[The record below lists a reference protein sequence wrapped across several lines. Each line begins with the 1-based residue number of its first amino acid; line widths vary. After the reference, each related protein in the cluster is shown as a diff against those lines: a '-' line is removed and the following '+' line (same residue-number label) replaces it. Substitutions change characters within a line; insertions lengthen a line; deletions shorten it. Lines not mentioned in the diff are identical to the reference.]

1 MISRF
6 LHAIAVR
13 WVKAERLLQ
22 KAHVR
27 NDMAGLY
34 IDASCSLAYCMR
46 RLLSHRLILPLL
58 VLTLIAVAPT
68 SASAQSKGDVDNAK
82 TAADQRFQELLDADE
97 VLEEGLEELERIQGK
112 IYDLEYRINKLETAL
127 VEYGSSSDALQ
138 ERARLI
144 VLEAY
149 TSGGRNLVTAAFGT
163 KDIQDLITSQAL
175 FDAATTRDLNQLD
188 QLSAVSRQM
197 ERLNDDL
204 GIKEAEV
211 QALRE
216 EQESV
221 VAHLE
226 ENRARADV
234 LLAEAQ
240 KNYADVYARYK
251 AEQARR
257 AAAAAKAAAEKAAAA
272 KASASKTS
280 GGSSGGSSGGGGS
293 RAAAGV
299 PAATVGVNCP
309 LPNGSSFIDTWGYAR
324 SGGRTHKGT
333 DMIAGYGSTIV
344 AMMSGT
350 IRLNYHSLGG
360 RQIYVYG
367 DDGITYYYAHL
378 SSYAAGLSNG
388 QAVSQGQGIGF
399 VGSTGNASTNVL
411 HLGMIVGGQYV
422 NPYPTVRQAC

>member
-1 MISRF
+1 MLRF
-6 LHAIAVR
+6 L
-13 WVKAERLLQ
+13 
-22 KAHVR
+22 
-27 NDMAGLY
+27 
-34 IDASCSLAYCMR
+34 SP
-46 RLLSHRLILPLL
+46 RLIVPLL
-58 VLTLIAVAPT
+58 VLTLITVVPV

-82 TAADQRFQELLDADE
+82 SAADRRYQELLDADE
-97 VLEEGLEELERIQGK
+97 VLEAGLWELERVEGE
-112 IYDLEYRINKLETAL
+112 IYDLEYRIDKLETAL
-127 VEYGSSSDALQ
+127 VEYGSNSDALQ
-138 ERARLI
+138 ERAKLI

-149 TSGGRNLVTAAFGT
+149 TSGGRNLVTTAFGT

-216 EQESV
+216 EQVAV
-221 VAHLE
+221 VTHLE
-226 ENRARADV
+226 EDRARADA
-234 LLAEAQ
+234 LAAEAK

-272 KASASKTS
+272 KASGTKTS
-280 GGSSGGSSGGGGS
+280 GGSSGSSRS

-299 PAATVGVNCP
+299 PAATAGVNCP
-309 LPNGSSFIDTWGYAR
+309 LPNGSSFIDTWGYPR

-333 DMIAGYGSTIV
+333 DMIAGYGSTLV

-350 IRLNYHSLGG
+350 VRLNYHSLGG
-360 RQIYVYG
+360 RQLYIYG
-367 DDGITYYYAHL
+367 NDGITYYYAHL
-378 SSYAAGLSNG
+378 SSYAAELSNG
-388 QAVSQGQGIGF
+388 QTVSQGQGVGF

>member
-1 MISRF
+1 
-6 LHAIAVR
+6 
-13 WVKAERLLQ
+13 
-22 KAHVR
+22 
-27 NDMAGLY
+27 MAATY
-34 IDASCSLAYCMR
+34 IGATCTLVYCMR
-46 RLLSHRLILPLL
+46 RLLSPRLILPLL
-58 VLTLIAVAPT
+58 ALTLITIAP
-68 SASAQSKGDVDNAK
+68 SPASAQSKDDVDNAK
-82 TAADQRFQELLDADE
+82 SAADQRYQELLDADQ
-97 VLEEGLEELERIQGK
+97 VLEEGLEELERIQGR
-112 IYDLEYRINKLETAL
+112 IYDLEYRIDKLKSAL

-197 ERLNDDL
+197 ERLSDDL
-204 GIKEAEV
+204 DIKQSEV
-211 QALRE
+211 QVLRA
-216 EQESV
+216 EQEAV
-221 VAHLE
+221 VANLE
-226 ENRARADV
+226 KERAKADA
-234 LLAEAQ
+234 LLAEA
-240 KNYADVYARYK
+240 KKDYADVYARYK

-257 AAAAAKAAAEKAAAA
+257 AAAAAKAAAEKEAAA
-272 KASASKTS
+272 KAAANKPS

-299 PAATVGVNCP
+299 PAATAGVNCP
-309 LPNGSSFIDTWGYAR
+309 LPNGSSFIDTWGYPR

-333 DMIAGYGSTIV
+333 DMIAGYGSTVV

-360 RQIYVYG
+360 RQLYIYG
-367 DDGITYYYAHL
+367 NDGITYYYAHL

-388 QAVSQGQGIGF
+388 QAVSQGQGVGF

>member
-1 MISRF
+1 
-6 LHAIAVR
+6 
-13 WVKAERLLQ
+13 
-22 KAHVR
+22 
-27 NDMAGLY
+27 
-34 IDASCSLAYCMR
+34 MR
-46 RLLSHRLILPLL
+46 RLVSPRLILPLL
-58 VLTLIAVAPT
+58 VLTLITVAP
-68 SASAQSKGDVDNAK
+68 SSSSAQSKGDVDNAK
-82 TAADQRFQELLDADE
+82 SAADRRYQELLDADE
-97 VLEEGLEELERIQGK
+97 VLEAGLWELERIEGK
-112 IYDLEYRINKLETAL
+112 IYDLEYRIDKLEDAL

-216 EQESV
+216 EQVAV

-226 ENRARADV
+226 EDRARADA
-234 LLAEAQ
+234 LLAEAK

-257 AAAAAKAAAEKAAAA
+257 AAAAAKAAAEKEAAA
-272 KASASKTS
+272 KASGNK
-280 GGSSGGSSGGGGS
+280 SSGGSSGSSRS

-299 PAATVGVNCP
+299 PAATTGVNCP
-309 LPNGSSFIDTWGYAR
+309 LPNGSSFIDTWGYPR

-333 DMIAGYGSTIV
+333 DMIAGYGSTLV

-350 IRLNYHSLGG
+350 VRLNYHSLGG
-360 RQIYVYG
+360 RQLYIYG
-367 DDGITYYYAHL
+367 NDGITYYYAHL

-388 QAVSQGQGIGF
+388 QTVSQGQGVGF

>member
-1 MISRF
+1 
-6 LHAIAVR
+6 
-13 WVKAERLLQ
+13 
-22 KAHVR
+22 
-27 NDMAGLY
+27 
-34 IDASCSLAYCMR
+34 MR
-46 RLLSHRLILPLL
+46 RLVSPRLILPLL
-58 VLTLIAVAPT
+58 VLTLITVAP
-68 SASAQSKGDVDNAK
+68 SSSSAQSKGDVDNAK
-82 TAADQRFQELLDADE
+82 SAADRRYQELLDADE
-97 VLEEGLEELERIQGK
+97 VLEAGLWELERIEGK
-112 IYDLEYRINKLETAL
+112 IYDLEYRIDKLEDAL

-216 EQESV
+216 EQVAV

-226 ENRARADV
+226 EDRARADA
-234 LLAEAQ
+234 LLAEAK

-257 AAAAAKAAAEKAAAA
+257 AAAAAKAAAEKEAAA
-272 KASASKTS
+272 KASGNKSS
-280 GGSSGGSSGGGGS
+280 DGSSGSSRS

-299 PAATVGVNCP
+299 PAATTGVNCP
-309 LPNGSSFIDTWGYAR
+309 LPNGSSFIDTWGYPR

-333 DMIAGYGSTIV
+333 DMIAGYGSTLV

-350 IRLNYHSLGG
+350 VRLNYHSLGG
-360 RQIYVYG
+360 RQLYIYG
-367 DDGITYYYAHL
+367 NDGITYYYAHL

-388 QAVSQGQGIGF
+388 QTVSQGQGVGF

>member
-1 MISRF
+1 
-6 LHAIAVR
+6 
-13 WVKAERLLQ
+13 
-22 KAHVR
+22 
-27 NDMAGLY
+27 
-34 IDASCSLAYCMR
+34 MR
-46 RLLSHRLILPLL
+46 RLLSPRLIVPLL
-58 VLTLIAVAPT
+58 VLTLITVVPV

-82 TAADQRFQELLDADE
+82 SAADRRYQELLDADE
-97 VLEEGLEELERIQGK
+97 VLEAGLWELERVEGE
-112 IYDLEYRINKLETAL
+112 IYDLEYRIDKLETAL

-138 ERARLI
+138 ERAKLI

-149 TSGGRNLVTAAFGT
+149 TSGGRNLVTTAFGT

-216 EQESV
+216 EQVAV

-226 ENRARADV
+226 EHRARADA
-234 LLAEAQ
+234 LAAEAK

-272 KASASKTS
+272 KASGTKTS
-280 GGSSGGSSGGGGS
+280 GGSSGSSRS

-299 PAATVGVNCP
+299 PAATAGVNCP
-309 LPNGSSFIDTWGYAR
+309 LPNGSSFIDTWGYPR

-333 DMIAGYGSTIV
+333 DMIAGYGSTLV

-350 IRLNYHSLGG
+350 VRLNYHSLGG
-360 RQIYVYG
+360 RQLYIYG
-367 DDGITYYYAHL
+367 NDGITYYYAHL
-378 SSYAAGLSNG
+378 SSYAAELSNG
-388 QAVSQGQGIGF
+388 QTVSQGQGVGF